1 MSQYPPRS
9 GKNFLVAVHS
19 SQMASSRRSF
29 HLLGVVLVRLDV
41 FCAGPSCCRFGEGGG
56 GILAAPAT
64 AGVTPFFS
72 FATAVPLRTT
82 LFDVAGTFGVS
93 CFALFVDRDGER
105 VRRWRG
111 EGFECTPDAFD
122 TDPDLDRNL
131 DRDRDLDR
139 DRKLDRGSRSGDG
152 DSSYLLDLTL
162 QSETAFN
169 GNGERSDAFS
179 SCRGRLLVLPSGL

>member
-1 MSQYPPRS
+1 MR
-9 GKNFLVAVHS
+9 LVD
-19 SQMASSRRSF
+19 F
-29 HLLGVVLVRLDV
+29 VLVHLDV
-41 FCAGPSCCRFGEGGG
+41 FCAGFSCCCLGGG
-56 GILAAPAT
+56 GGGTLASPAT
-64 AGVTPFFS
+64 ARVTRS
-72 FATAVPLRTT
+72 FTCATAFSIRTN
-82 LFDVAGTFGVS
+82 LPDVAGTFGVS
-93 CFALFVDRDGER
+93 CFALFVDCDGER
-105 VRRWRG
+105 VRCRRG
-111 EGFECTPDAFD
+111 GGFECTPDAFD

-169 GNGERSDAFS
+169 GNGEGSDAFS